1 MEACVPE
8 FDHHSAAFAKDWR
21 RTYRDLRESCP
32 VARADSQ
39 GGFTVLTRYEDI
51 RHALLTSKE
60 FVCGRDLALDG
71 VPEIVAGGV
80 TIPTNPFRMGMME
93 MDAPQSLN
101 LRRILVPWFSAK
113 AVQLNAVHIRELVTW
128 CIDRVIESG
137 RIDIVDDLANPLPA
151 LVMLDLLGM
160 PLENWSRYA
169 EILHGA
175 VYREKGSVKELAW
188 LKADI
193 TAVVAQRRAQPPA
206 VRTPIDALLAAQVD
220 GTPLPDELVV
230 ELVYMILSGGVD
242 TSTALIAHIARYLS
256 AHPQVADE
264 LRGDASLIPKAVDEM
279 LRYFTPGT
287 GVARTVARDTWVGDA
302 EVKAGERVLLAL
314 GAANTDPLEFD
325 RPDELDIHRDAG
337 RHLSFGA
344 GVHRCLGSFLA
355 PCEVG
360 ILIEEILRRMP
371 DLHVDEAGVL
381 AYDSIPLVSGYRA
394 MPATFTPGPK
404 IGRISTDGL
413 PPARSERDLQRAA
426 ELASEEAGDEA
437 TAESAAS

>member
-1 MEACVPE
+1 MPE

-32 VARADSQ
+32 VARVDSQ
-39 GGFTVLTRYEDI
+39 GGFTVLTRYDDI
-51 RHALLTSKE
+51 KHVLHTSKE
-60 FVCGRDLALDG
+60 FVAGRDLAIDG
-71 VPEIVAGGV
+71 VAAVVPGGV

-93 MDAPQSLN
+93 MDAPESLN
-101 LRRILVPWFSAK
+101 LRRILVPWFSAR

-175 VYREKGSVKELAW
+175 AYREKGSVKELVW
-188 LKADI
+188 LQADI
-193 TAVVAQRRAQPPA
+193 AAIVTQRRAHPSTIP
-206 VRTPIDALLAAQVD
+206 TPIDALLAARVD
-220 GTPLPDELVV
+220 GQALPDELVV

-256 AHPQVADE
+256 SHRQVADE
-264 LRGDASLIPKAVDEM
+264 LRGDPALIPPAIDEM
-279 LRYFTPGT
+279 LRYFSPGT
-287 GVARTVARDTWVGDA
+287 GVARTATRDTWIGEA

-325 RPDELDIHRDAG
+325 RPDQLDIHREAG
-337 RHLSFGA
+337 RHLAFGA

-355 PCEVG
+355 PCEVA

-371 DLHVDEAGVL
+371 DLHVDEAGVH
-381 AYDSIPLVSGYRA
+381 AYDTIPLVSGYRA
-394 MPATFTPGPK
+394 MPATFTPGLK
-404 IGRISTDGL
+404 TGRISTEGL
-413 PPARSERDLQRAA
+413 PPARSERDLQRTA
-426 ELASEEAGDEA
+426 ELASADAGDEA
-437 TAESAAS
+437 TAERATS